1 MSCFRVYVK
10 VTWHDRE
17 LLNSYYLVSA
27 ANHREARKKTRAL
40 AKEEVSPAPKA
51 RLSIKTSFKRFI
63 K

>member
-1 MSCFRVYVK
+1 MHIYRIYVK

-27 ANHREARKKTRAL
+27 PSIKEARKKTREMARQDV
-40 AKEEVSPAPKA
+40 APTPKA
-51 RLSIKTSFKRFI
+51 KLSIRTSFKKFI